1 MKMNRHFPTVL
12 RLLLLAAMAMGLS
25 GCLSHWITDSTTRLQ
40 IENKTSHVFLGLDII
55 AEDGSSVI
63 PWVQDSLEP
72 GERSRVFEADFVGK
86 FNVQIKYAGWEL
98 YQYECGVII
107 EQPHGYVLAKSSNEV
122 AAENID
128 RKRELCSVSTADPV
142 VQRGDFEFVGGS
154 VYLVLTENE
163 DGSTHLQTK

>member
-1 MKMNRHFPTVL
+1 MRKSIK
-12 RLLLLAAMAMGLS
+12 LLALAAMLACCTVLS
-25 GCLSHWITDSTTRLQ
+25 GCLSHWITDTSTRLQ
-40 IENKTSHVFLGLDII
+40 IENRTSHVFIGLDII
-55 AEDGSSVI
+55 SEDGSSVI

-72 GERSRVFEADFVGK
+72 GERSRVFEADFVGT

-98 YQYECGVII
+98 YQYECGVIL
-107 EQPHGYVLAKSSNEV
+107 EGAPHGYVLAKSSNEV
-122 AAENID
+122 VAENID

-142 VQRGDFEFVGGS
+142 VQKGDFEFVGGS